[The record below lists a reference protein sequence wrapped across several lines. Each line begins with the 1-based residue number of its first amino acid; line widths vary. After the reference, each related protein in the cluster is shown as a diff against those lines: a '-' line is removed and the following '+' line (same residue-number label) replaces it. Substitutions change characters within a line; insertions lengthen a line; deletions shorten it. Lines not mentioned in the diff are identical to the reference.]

1 MKTRRPLFEIAHDIL
16 RALDQ
21 SEGEIDAA
29 MQALDLE
36 LEDKVSAYKVVIQR
50 LEADAD
56 ANETIGKD
64 LRAHYAA
71 KADVARKQVERVKQ
85 HLAKGLEVAGVE
97 DVRTSTA
104 HVFYKTT
111 KAVELEDQAA
121 FIEAWRFGP
130 ALPSF
135 ITMAETYRL
144 DKRVL
149 AESLEAGTTWDGAKL
164 VERKHLQVR

>member
-1 MKTRRPLFEIAHDIL
+1 VKTRRPLFEIAHDIL

-56 ANETIGKD
+56 ANETVGKD

-104 HVFYKTT
+104 HVYYKTT
-111 KAVELEDQAA
+111 KAIEIDNPDDFCARHLTTLLVKTETRATPNRAEIASLLADGLPVE
-121 FIEAWRFGP
+121 
-130 ALPSF
+130 
-135 ITMAETYRL
+135 
-144 DKRVL
+144 
-149 AESLEAGTTWDGAKL
+149 GAKL